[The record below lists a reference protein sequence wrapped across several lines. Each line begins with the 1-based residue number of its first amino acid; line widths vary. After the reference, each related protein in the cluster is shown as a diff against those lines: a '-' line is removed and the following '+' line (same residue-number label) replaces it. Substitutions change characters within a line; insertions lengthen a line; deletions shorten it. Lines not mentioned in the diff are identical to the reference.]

1 MSDPLKF
8 EALQDVRFT
17 SNCTIVPLLATT
29 SDIKKGIQHHY
40 HKPKGDTIEDLVKD
54 MAGDAPVE
62 FMQGGLEDGN
72 VVEDRKRSESAPIV
86 RMVNLIV
93 SQAVETGAS
102 DIHIEPGKGAL
113 QIRNRVDGL
122 LRPSLEAPRWVQGP
136 VISRIKVMAHMD
148 IAERRLPQDGRVA
161 GVERV
166 NAPAI
171 LAHPKTA
178 PRPVPARGISAL

>member
-1 MSDPLKF
+1 
-8 EALQDVRFT
+8 
-17 SNCTIVPLLATT
+17 
-29 SDIKKGIQHHY
+29 
-40 HKPKGDTIEDLVKD
+40 
-54 MAGDAPVE
+54 
-62 FMQGGLEDGN
+62 
-72 VVEDRKRSESAPIV
+72 
-86 RMVNLIV
+86 V

-161 GVERV
+161 IKVGQKTLDLRVSTVPGSYGERSS
-166 NAPAI
+166 
-171 LAHPKTA
+171 
-178 PRPVPARGISAL
+178 SACSTRRR